1 MLDKNKIVV
10 AKRALVL
17 IGYVLFCIPV
27 LYYFLVYAQGG

>member
-1 MLDKNKIVV
+1 MLENNKITV

-17 IGYVLFCIPV
+17 VGYVLVCIPV